1 MRPKAKGA
9 PAGSGP
15 HGRGAVPGGWI
26 GLFPAPS
33 ANEPTRRARRRELAP
48 GSCTTPTFAVPRR
61 VPSARAEHEMD
72 GASSSSDDGGDET
85 PDEARFIEEMYKA
98 HEKMKVDPE
107 TERQMEIVAE
117 VARRREQDEPAR
129 LRVKSDAIF
138 GRFDV
143 DADGFLSF
151 AELSALGEA
160 TGGGE
165 LSQLAYG
172 AGCHEIGADP

>member
-1 MRPKAKGA
+1 
-9 PAGSGP
+9 
-15 HGRGAVPGGWI
+15 
-26 GLFPAPS
+26 
-33 ANEPTRRARRRELAP
+33 
-48 GSCTTPTFAVPRR
+48 
-61 VPSARAEHEMD
+61 MD

-151 AELSALGEA
+151 AELSALGAA